1 MKQVPDAGDEL
12 RLIPDDD
19 MVEDEKY
26 DFVVLDDWPLT
37 ILSPEYSFW
46 FPCSLQKGG
55 GWVFSCSVPL
65 PLDEDIGVDSPT
77 LFASSSS
84 TRGDEFSEAINK
96 TLEIIV
102 TITAP
107 ANCNCLLAPW
117 TSERNDISVVVV
129 CWLIS

>member
-26 DFVVLDDWPLT
+26 DFVVDDWPLT

-46 FPCSLQKGG
+46 FASSFQKDGK
-55 GWVFSCSVPL
+55 VFSYSVPL
-65 PLDEDIGVDSPT
+65 PLDEEIVGDSPT
-77 LFASSSS
+77 LFGSSSS
-84 TRGDEFSEAINK
+84 IIGDGSSEAINK